1 MRPLVAALIVCCS
14 LLCDAALQAAD
25 NVTGRLRTDGTG
37 FVTDGSHPNH
47 PGDFRKYDLGIGI
60 SFDQTVGEADLEFS
74 WEENGNR
81 LADHYYFRRGRL
93 FQVDDSA
100 KEKSIDPLGDVSA
113 ATIAA
118 LHPMLVQTALEE
130 RSYAIRPL
138 SDASVLF
145 AWNNELWTVSFDA
158 RSRLISRL
166 TRKTFNDLYGD
177 GEEQIRYI
185 RNGTEDE
192 NVDTVVVAAYGR
204 ETARFAFGDT
214 RPDSTLAVPVGDP
227 RMDASRVIRADE
239 ITFTEIA
246 PHIFAIDLQSQNSRV
261 TVAEFSDHLMVIE
274 GAYNSRICDR
284 LAEAIAARFNK
295 PVRYFAFSHLHG
307 QYVGGVRTWIAAGA
321 TVLVPPSTKPMIE
334 EIAQSMHTLRPDNL
348 TRKPTRLLLET
359 IAKDRT
365 IGDDLNAVSIY
376 NVVSDH
382 TDDYFIFYFPQ
393 QKVLLTGDLLF
404 YREGKPLAGR
414 SKKLCETVANLGLDV
429 ETYCAT
435 WPLTGYGT
443 KNIVTRAE
451 MNTACGQ

>member
-1 MRPLVAALIVCCS
+1 MRPKVAALIVGCLLVCS
-14 LLCDAALQAAD
+14 AALQATD
-25 NVTGRLRTDGTG
+25 NTTGRSRTDGTG

-47 PGDFRKYDLGIGI
+47 PGDFRTYDLGIGI
-60 SFDQTVGEADLEFS
+60 SFDQSVGEADLEFS
-74 WEENGNR
+74 WEENGKR

-100 KEKSIDPLGDVSA
+100 REKSIDPLGDISA

-130 RSYAIRPL
+130 RSYAIRPI

-145 AWNNELWTVSFDA
+145 AWNNALWTVSIDTK
-158 RSRLISRL
+158 SSLITKL
-166 TRKTFNDLYGD
+166 TRRTYHDLYGD

-185 RNGTEDE
+185 RNGKGDE
-192 NVDTVVVAAYGR
+192 NIDTVVVTSYGR
-204 ETARFAFGDT
+204 ETARFSFGDD
-214 RPDSTLAVPVGDP
+214 RPDSTLTVPAGDAKL
-227 RMDASRVIRADE
+227 DASLVIKDVE
-239 ITFTEIA
+239 ISFTELA
-246 PHIFAIDLQSQNSRV
+246 PHIFAIDLQSLNSRV

-274 GAYNSRICDR
+274 GAYNSRVCDR
-284 LAEAIAARFNK
+284 LAQAIAARFNK

-307 QYVGGVRTWIAAGA
+307 QYVGGVRTWIAAGS

-348 TRKPTRLLLET
+348 TRKPTRLMVET
-359 IAKDRT
+359 IAKDQT
-365 IGDDLNAVSIY
+365 YSDDLNAISIY

-414 SKKLCETVANLGLDV
+414 SKKLCETVAILGLDV

-451 MNTACGQ
+451 MNMACGQ